1 MTTGELN
8 RLEREVEDARNRLTA
23 DLDRLRA
30 PDTVSS
36 FKSDLVNEARNAKD
50 EWIGKTQDAARDGAW
65 RMFEEVKNR
74 AAANPIATA
83 AIGAGLLWHLVRHP
97 PITSLLVGA
106 GVFSLIRTNP
116 QQPSGAADMISQA
129 GDVARSVTEKVSD
142 WSSNAA
148 EAAAR
153 TGELAGSVREKVG
166 EWTAQSRDAAQDA
179 ISNVTSTAADLT
191 GRATQAMSEVIQDD
205 RARDG
210 LLLGAATLAIA
221 AAVGMAY
228 QRRANG

>member
-1 MTTGELN
+1 MTSGELN
-8 RLEREVEDARNRLTA
+8 RLEREVEEARHRLTA

-30 PDTVSS
+30 PDTFSS
-36 FKSDLVNEARNAKD
+36 FKDDLVSEARNAKD
-50 EWIGKTQDAARDGAW
+50 EWTQRLI
-65 RMFEEVKNR
+65 EEVKNR

-116 QQPSGAADMISQA
+116 EQPSVAADMISQA
-129 GDVARSVTEKVSD
+129 GDVALSVTEKVAEWRSD
-142 WSSNAA
+142 ATEVTA
-148 EAAAR
+148 EF
-153 TGELAGSVREKVG
+153 AGSAKEKVS
-166 EWTAQSRDAAQDA
+166 EWTAQSRDAARDG
-179 ISNVTSTAADLT
+179 ISNVTSTAEDLT
-191 GRATQAMSEVIQDD
+191 GRVTQVVGEVINDD

-221 AAVGMAY
+221 AAVGLAY
-228 QRRANG
+228 QRRASGNTSV